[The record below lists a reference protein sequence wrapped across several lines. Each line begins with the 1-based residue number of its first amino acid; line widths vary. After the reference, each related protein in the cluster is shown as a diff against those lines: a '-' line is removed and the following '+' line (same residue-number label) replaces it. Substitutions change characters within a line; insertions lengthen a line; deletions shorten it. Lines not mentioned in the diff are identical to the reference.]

1 MPSTSKAAANKHA
14 FRTDLDSSQWPAV
27 PNGPTPT
34 AAAMTHLPQLPAPC
48 TPRLDMR
55 NNKEQVDVYPVI
67 QAASIA
73 TRSAWNCRFGQSLR
87 HELLRPLL
95 RSLPRLHPYKEE
107 AAPPSATSSTLSLTT
122 ITLEPTSRVETMG
135 HDEAK
140 HKDAVTQLEDT
151 AAVPAETTANAS
163 DEKLTLRDIWQ
174 HRRVLTFCFI
184 IYLLPI
190 NFGYE
195 VSMIGKLFAVTP
207 FAQQFGYEV
216 DGVWVVKA
224 TDQQL
229 VNAASTIG
237 LFTSAFAT
245 GIISDFMGRK
255 RTIIVACLVCIGGV
269 ITQYFSTS
277 IYMIFGGKLMSTLG
291 FGLGHSLGPVF
302 VAELAPTKMRGV
314 CLVLINTT
322 IVLGQWLN
330 SLVVYSSKG
339 YNSDMAWRIP
349 VITQVIPPGILLIAL
364 TILPES
370 PTWLLINGRRDD
382 AAKSYRRFNGPKFDV
397 DGAIEVAS
405 AAIALE
411 AEARKEQESSNWL
424 EVFKGTNRRR
434 TTIMVMVYISQQF
447 IGVNFVSGYL
457 TYYFRLAGLKD
468 PLAIGQVANAIQLVG
483 NIASWP
489 LVDRFG
495 RRPMIVG
502 GCFTM
507 TALLLVIGGIS
518 TIGSPAALNATV
530 AFMVIWGFL
539 YQATLGAVAYAIG
552 GETPSV
558 RLRQKTYSVNIMV
571 ATAVSCLVTQ
581 VLPYLLNTDQA
592 NLGGKISFVF
602 FGLSVPM
609 CVYLYF
615 CLPELKGR
623 NYAEVQEMFENR
635 VPARKFKTYKCDM
648 SLLDEKKVVDK
659 EHEV

>member
-1 MPSTSKAAANKHA
+1 
-14 FRTDLDSSQWPAV
+14 
-27 PNGPTPT
+27 
-34 AAAMTHLPQLPAPC
+34 
-48 TPRLDMR
+48 
-55 NNKEQVDVYPVI
+55 
-67 QAASIA
+67 
-73 TRSAWNCRFGQSLR
+73 
-87 HELLRPLL
+87 
-95 RSLPRLHPYKEE
+95 
-107 AAPPSATSSTLSLTT
+107 
-122 ITLEPTSRVETMG
+122 MG
-135 HDEAK
+135 HDETK

-151 AAVPAETTANAS
+151 TPAPANATASTS
-163 DEKLTLRDIWQ
+163 DEKLTLHDIWK

-184 IYLLPI
+184 IYLPPI

-237 LFTSAFAT
+237 LFISAFAT

-255 RTIIVACLVCIGGV
+255 RTIIVACLVCISGV

-277 IYMIFGGKLMSTLG
+277 IYMIFGGKLLSTLG

-314 CLVLINTT
+314 CLVLI
-322 IVLGQWLN
+322 WLN

-339 YNSDMAWRIP
+339 YDSDMAWRIP

-382 AAKSYRRFNGPKFDV
+382 AAKSYRRFNGPEFDV

-405 AAIALE
+405 TAIALE

-468 PLAIGQVANAIQLVG
+468 PLALGQVANAIQLLG

-502 GCFTM
+502 GVFTM
-507 TALLLVIGGIS
+507 TALLLVIGGVS
-518 TIGSPAALNATV
+518 TIGSPAALSATV

-602 FGLSVPM
+602 FGLSMPM
-609 CVYLYF
+609 YTYLYF

-635 VPARKFKTYKCDM
+635 VPARKFKTYKCGVSM
-648 SLLDEKKVVDK
+648 DEKKDVD
-659 EHEV
+659 V